1 MQLTYKTQYFLP
13 YSLMPNPSI
22 HAHRAYAERKSSVL
36 SRQELQKAVMEI
48 LG

>member
-22 HAHRAYAERKSSVL
+22 HAHRLLAARKSSVL
-36 SRQELQKAVMEI
+36 TRRELQKAVMEI